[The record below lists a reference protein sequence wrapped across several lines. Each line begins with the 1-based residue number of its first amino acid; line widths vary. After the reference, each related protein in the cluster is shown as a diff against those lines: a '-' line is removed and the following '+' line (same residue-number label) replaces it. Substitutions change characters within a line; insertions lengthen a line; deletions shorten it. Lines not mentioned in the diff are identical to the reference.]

1 MIWLYQCKLNLPKGF
16 FYSQWT
22 LSSKRKRHHF
32 LTHHAHT
39 QRPLH
44 SYGISSGLSLFSS
57 FFHFS
62 RDTHLFLFIFVGFVQ
77 LDDSLFV
84 GIEIVYSVGLS
95 LFSTFT
101 VTVFDANQCPSSLIN
116 HGFVLYFAH
125 LGFVEIVLLLD
136 IAYYMYD
143 FLVIHVSTIKEDK
156 IELQRNMIPSEKQP

>member
-1 MIWLYQCKLNLPKGF
+1 MG
-16 FYSQWT
+16 S
-22 LSSKRKRHHF
+22 
-32 LTHHAHT
+32 
-39 QRPLH
+39 
-44 SYGISSGLSLFSS
+44 
-57 FFHFS
+57 
-62 RDTHLFLFIFVGFVQ
+62 VQ
-77 LDDSLFV
+77 LGASLFV

-156 IELQRNMIPSEKQP
+156 IELQRNMIPSEKQPLCQGMPLLLSFSEYIVSFIG